1 MRTAQEIKIN
11 YHTKA
16 AYEMASSLPCPQ
28 SVNDVY
34 NLGISLQYC
43 IRAKYLEIA
52 ELMNDKAYLIDQG
65 AQQLIIKSKIEK
77 LAAYKLNIQLNKF
90 YEQGGPIME
99 EPVTKEMVK
108 QIQPFFNRIV
118 SRFLQSLDETSS
130 RFLTKELSVEKMTAE
145 VKKQIAETYTTLG
158 KMFPDNEIESAFA
171 ELNELLQF

>member
-52 ELMNDKAYLIDQG
+52 ELMNDKTYLTDQA
-65 AQQLIIKSKIEK
+65 AQQLTIKSKINK
-77 LAAYKLNIQLNKF
+77 LAAFRLNVQLNRF
-90 YEQGGPIME
+90 YELGGPIME
-99 EPVTKEMVK
+99 DPVSKEMAK
-108 QIQPFFNRIV
+108 QIQPFFSRIM
-118 SRFLQSLDETSS
+118 SRFLQSLDETAS
-130 RFLTKELSVEKMTAE
+130 RFLTKQISAENMTTEFKQQITE
-145 VKKQIAETYTTLG
+145 VYMTMG
-158 KMFPDNEIESAFA
+158 KMFQAEEINSAFD
-171 ELNELLQF
+171 ELIEVAQA

>member
-1 MRTAQEIKIN
+1 MRTAKEIKIN

-16 AYEMASSLPCPQ
+16 AYEMASSNPCPQ

-43 IRAKYLEIA
+43 VRAKYLEVA
-52 ELMNDKAYLIDQG
+52 ELMNDKTYLTDQA

-90 YEQGGPIME
+90 YNQGGPIIE
-99 EPVTKEMVK
+99 EPVTKETVK

-118 SRFLQSLDETSS
+118 SRFLQSLDENTS
-130 RFLTKELSVEKMTAE
+130 RLLTKEISAEKMNVE
-145 VKKQIAETYTTLG
+145 VKQQLAETYTTLG
-158 KMFPDNEIESAFA
+158 KMFPVAEIERAFA
-171 ELNELLQF
+171 ELIEFIQF